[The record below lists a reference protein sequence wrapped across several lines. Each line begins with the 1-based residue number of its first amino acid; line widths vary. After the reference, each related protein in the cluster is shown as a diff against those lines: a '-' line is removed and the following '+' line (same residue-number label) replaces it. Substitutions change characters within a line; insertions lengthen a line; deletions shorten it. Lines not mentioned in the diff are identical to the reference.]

1 MNAKLKLKS
10 LFLLFALATASA
22 GAASQ
27 LPWFQ
32 LDAHAKRVLVEK
44 AVAIKPGDSR
54 DSVIAKLGK
63 PTRDERVAPKQSS
76 RVTGRHLSYYAVIQE
91 QDLVNELMDEYVE
104 VVLDE
109 RNRVRSVHI
118 RVTLE

>member
-1 MNAKLKLKS
+1 MRFLP
-10 LFLLFALATASA
+10 LLFALVAASA
-22 GAASQ
+22 SAAPQ
-27 LPWFQ
+27 PPWFQ

-54 DSVIAKLGK
+54 ESVIAKLGK
-63 PTRDERVAPKQSS
+63 PTRDQSVAPKQGT
-76 RVTGRHLSYYAVIQE
+76 RVTRRYLSYYAVIQE
-91 QDLVNELMDEYVE
+91 RDLVNELMDEYVE